1 MTVKMLVSTLGASN
15 EHGSEVR
22 MYEAGEEIIID
33 KPWKQALV
41 ANFIGAGVAQETKV
55 VKPTETKAKPRKR
68 ARNADGTL
76 KGDDPST
83 PDVNEAW
90 ETK

>member
-41 ANFIGAGVAQETKV
+41 ANFIGAGVAEETKV

-68 ARNADGTL
+68 ARNADGTRL
-76 KGDDPST
+76 DRD
-83 PDVNEAW
+83 W
-90 ETK
+90 ETSD